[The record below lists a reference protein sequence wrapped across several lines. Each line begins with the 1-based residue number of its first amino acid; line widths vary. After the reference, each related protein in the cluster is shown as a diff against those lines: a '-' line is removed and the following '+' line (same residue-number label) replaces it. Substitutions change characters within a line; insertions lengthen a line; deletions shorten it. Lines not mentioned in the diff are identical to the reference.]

1 MLSEKPRYGP
11 KLEGDI
17 LKLKNLIIFDMD
29 GVIMDVSASYRDV
42 VRRTAGLFFQPARG
56 AEKLPDPLFELADL
70 AAVKQSGGLNN
81 DWDLTFAVISLFFSL
96 VDDPDSHANRD
107 PWRRYRETIGRCDV
121 ASMVNYLQSTD
132 KPLASLLKQHGRY
145 EDQFINSLYQGDVGS
160 GNIIK
165 QIFQELYLGEDLFR
179 STYHMDPAVYHGQG
193 YILREKVLIDRQ
205 LLAELAAENVLAIA
219 TGRPRAEAEY
229 PLNHF
234 HLDQY
239 FAQILTLDD
248 CLAEEKRIFEQ
259 EGRTVSLSKPDPFM
273 LDAVA
278 AKCRKPFDCF
288 YYVGDMPD
296 DMVAAA
302 RAGANCK
309 GIGILLAATDKASLR
324 KSLTAAGADYIIDSF
339 EALSGI
345 VL

>member
-1 MLSEKPRYGP
+1 MQPN
-11 KLEGDI
+11 
-17 LKLKNLIIFDMD
+17 NLIVFDMD

-56 AEKLPDPLFELADL
+56 AEKLPAPLFELSDL

-96 VDDPDSHANRD
+96 IAYPGTRANRD
-107 PWRRYRETIGRCDV
+107 PWRRYRETIGRSD
-121 ASMVNYLQSTD
+121 AAALADFLHSTD
-132 KPLASLLKQHGRY
+132 RPLASLLKQHGRY
-145 EDQFINSLYQGDVGS
+145 EDPFINSLYQGDVGS

-165 QIFQELYLGEDLFR
+165 QIFQEIYLGENLFR
-179 STYHMDPAVYHGQG
+179 STYNMNPAVYRGEG
-193 YILREKVLIDRQ
+193 FILREKVLIDRQ
-205 LLAELAAENVLAIA
+205 LLKELAGENVLAIA

-239 FAQILTLDD
+239 FAHILTLDD
-248 CLAEEKRIFEQ
+248 CLAEEKRILEH
-259 EGRTVSLSKPDPFM
+259 EGRTVSLSKPNPFM
-273 LDAVA
+273 LDAIST
-278 AKCRKPFDCF
+278 KCREPFDNF

-296 DMVAAA
+296 DMLAAA
-302 RAGANCK
+302 GAAAKCK
-309 GIGILLAATDKASLR
+309 GIGMLLTAPDKKSLA
-324 KSLTAAGADYIIDSF
+324 KNLTAAGADYIIDSF